1 MKDLILKISE
11 KTKKRP
17 SIQGF
22 SDWKDICREIMKTDV
37 TLGVDWL
44 IELSKELEKTIPEVI
59 DNSQE
64 KAISLAAREVAD
76 GKIVGNTE
84 DK

>member
-1 MKDLILKISE
+1 MLYPPIDELVE
-11 KTKKRP
+11 KVGNNYALTNLVSKRA
-17 SIQGF
+17 
-22 SDWKDICREIMKTDV
+22 
-37 TLGVDWL
+37 
-44 IELSKELEKTIPEVI
+44 KELEKTIPEVI

-76 GKIVGNTE
+76 GKIVGSTE

>member
-1 MKDLILKISE
+1 MLYPPIDELVE
-11 KTKKRP
+11 KVGNEYALTNLVSKRA
-17 SIQGF
+17 
-22 SDWKDICREIMKTDV
+22 
-37 TLGVDWL
+37 
-44 IELSKELEKTIPEVI
+44 KELEKTIPEVI

-76 GKIVGNTE
+76 GKIVAESET

>member
-1 MKDLILKISE
+1 MPLFTRQNIFNLEVKIIMLYPPIDELVE
-11 KTKKRP
+11 KVGNNYALTNLVSKRA
-17 SIQGF
+17 
-22 SDWKDICREIMKTDV
+22 
-37 TLGVDWL
+37 
-44 IELSKELEKTIPEVI
+44 KELEKTIPEVI

-76 GKIVGNTE
+76 GKIVGSTE

>member
-1 MKDLILKISE
+1 MELGLKKVGNEYALTNLVS
-11 KTKKRP
+11 KRA
-17 SIQGF
+17 
-22 SDWKDICREIMKTDV
+22 
-37 TLGVDWL
+37 
-44 IELSKELEKTIPEVI
+44 KELEKTIPEVI

-76 GKIVGNTE
+76 GKIVAESET